1 MWYDGIGF
9 GTPITCETIV
19 GRGDPILAHD
29 SSEGCAGAVGGT
41 WGMQEQDVCEDLYW
55 KKAMRVIYMLL
66 I

>member
-41 WGMQEQDVCEDLYW
+41 WRMQEHDMVCVCED
-55 KKAMRVIYMLL
+55 IY
-66 I
+66 